1 MGYQIREITAG
12 DDRAMEG
19 IIRRCLTEFGGAQVG
34 GIWNDPELAGLSEA
48 YSAPGSRYW
57 VAEDT
62 DGTVLGGA
70 GIRPLAED
78 DGLCELQKL
87 CCPLEVRGTGV
98 ANRLMDT
105 ALTFARQHYDGCR
118 LETSEAMAAA
128 QQFCAKF
135 GFLRLNVPVGQT
147 ARFTRGVRYQKDFRR
162 RGAREKVTV
171 AEIMQKMIRQLD
183 GNLRDIQHM
192 MKVWTYAKTIGELE
206 DLDTD
211 TQRTLEIAAILHD
224 IACPLCREKYHNVDG
239 KNQERESAP
248 LVQAF
253 LADVGLPKHIAER
266 VCYLVSHH
274 HTVKGIDGRDYQILI
289 EADYFVNAEENRYTQ
304 ENVAAFVEKV
314 FRTPSAIA
322 FAKSLYHLE

>member
-1 MGYQIREITAG
+1 MGYHIREIAPG

-19 IIRRCLTEFGGAQVG
+19 IIRRCLNEFGGEAVG
-34 GIWNDPELAGLSEA
+34 GVWNDPELAGLSAA

-57 VAEDT
+57 VAEDI
-62 DGTVLGGA
+62 DGTILGGA
-70 GIRPLAED
+70 GIRPLEGS
-78 DGLCELQKL
+78 DGMCELQKL
-87 CCPLEVRGTGV
+87 YCPLEVRGTGV
-98 ANRLMDT
+98 ANRLMDA
-105 ALTFARQHYDGCR
+105 ALTFARRHYDGCS
-118 LETSEAMAAA
+118 LETAESMAAMRGFA
-128 QQFCAKF
+128 CKF
-135 GFLRLNVPVGQT
+135 GFSRLNIPIGRT
-147 ARFTRGVRYQKDFRR
+147 TRFAHTVRYQKDFRR
-162 RGAREKVTV
+162 RDGREKMTV
-171 AEIMQKMIRQLD
+171 AEIMRKMIGQLD

-253 LADVGLPKHIAER
+253 LADAGLPKHIAAR
-266 VCYLVSHH
+266 VCYLVCHH
-274 HTVKGIDGRDYQILI
+274 HTVTGIDGRDYQILI
-289 EADYFVNAEENRYTQ
+289 EADYFVNAEENRYPR
-304 ENVAAFVEKV
+304 ENVESFVEKV

-322 FAKSLYHLE
+322 FARSLYHLS